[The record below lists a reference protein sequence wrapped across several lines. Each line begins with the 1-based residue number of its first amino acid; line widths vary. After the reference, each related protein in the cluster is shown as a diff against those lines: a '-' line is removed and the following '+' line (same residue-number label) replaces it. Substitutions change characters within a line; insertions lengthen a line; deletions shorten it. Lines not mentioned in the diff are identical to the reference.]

1 MLTGRRAE
9 ILGLVVNEYID
20 TAAPVSSRAL
30 VDRHRLRVSSATI
43 RNELARLEEEGYI
56 AQPHTSA
63 GRVPLDRGYRVYVEE
78 LMAELPV
85 SADEQRTIEHQFHQA
100 HARVEDWLSLAAHV
114 LASAVAN
121 VAVIVRPRGQS
132 AQLRHIQLVEL
143 QSETVLLVAVM
154 EDGRVQQQVVLLSG
168 IEDRAALASRAERLN
183 ARIAGATQVRA
194 LLLEETLDSDDQR
207 VLRAVADLIEAHH
220 VAAETYVEGVR
231 SALEQPEFSS
241 VDRML
246 EAVRHLQAY
255 ELAHALSTAGDLT
268 HGATRVT
275 IGSEN
280 ADDWL
285 HDWSVVV
292 STFGDPATPA
302 GTIAVI
308 GPTRMRYGHT
318 IPRVRYVA
326 SLMDA
331 LMQGSGIPGSGMP
344 ISGIQGAAR

>member
-9 ILGLVVNEYID
+9 ILGLVVSEYID

-30 VDRHRLRVSSATI
+30 VDRHRLHVSTATI

-100 HARVEDWLSLAAHV
+100 PARVEDWLSLAAHV
-114 LASAVAN
+114 LAGAVAN
-121 VAVIVRPRGQS
+121 VAVIVRPRGRS

-143 QSETVLLVAVM
+143 HGATALLVAVM
-154 EDGRVQQQVVLLSG
+154 EDGRVQEQVIALTAAAG
-168 IEDRAALASRAERLN
+168 RATLAQRAERLN
-183 ARIAGATQVRA
+183 ARVAGAEATGVRT
-194 LLLEETLDSDDQR
+194 LLNDEMLDADDQH

-220 VAAETYVEGVR
+220 IAVETYVEGVR

-255 ELAHALSTAGDLT
+255 ELAHALPSPGELGL
-268 HGATRVT
+268 GATRVT

-280 ADDWL
+280 ADGWM

-292 STFGDPATPA
+292 STFADHGTPV

-326 SLMDA
+326 SLVDT
-331 LMQGSGIPGSGMP
+331 LMQGAG
-344 ISGIQGAAR
+344 R